1 MHHDVTLTVP
11 GTYAADFRA
20 AAAVELAEE
29 AGYASRNGRR
39 FGRHAGTPT
48 SERLRRGR
56 RTLRTSSGCSPRTR
70 RSSSRRAPG
79 TDDITIQLTDR
90 YGCLAHV
97 CETVARRIV
106 GPELVSN
113 VECGPI
119 DRKLADKISEQL
131 AELTWAVDAAAAI
144 HAHHFPDEN
153 DQEEVA

>member
-1 MHHDVTLTVP
+1 MHQDVTLTVP

-29 AGYASRNGRR
+29 AGYILKERQKIREARR
-39 FGRHAGTPT
+39 YADERTAEARAADLQNVLRMLTTDAAIFQQAGT
-48 SERLRRGR
+48 E
-56 RTLRTSSGCSPRTR
+56 
-70 RSSSRRAPG
+70 G

-113 VECGPI
+113 IECGPI
-119 DRKLADKISEQL
+119 DRSLADKISEQL
-131 AELTWAVDAAAAI
+131 VELTWAIDAAAEV
-144 HAHHFPDEN
+144 HAHHFR
-153 DQEEVA
+153 EEES